1 MDLNKKKRNSDL
13 ASYYLALELLQFH
26 EYFFNDDISELLEM
40 HCKHL
45 ESSKSEQSIA
55 QDLSKH
61 DWKQTEGFLHLSPLR
76 SLLWLVFG
84 ACAVGMLGSLLCVH

>member
-1 MDLNKKKRNSDL
+1 
-13 ASYYLALELLQFH
+13 
-26 EYFFNDDISELLEM
+26 M

-45 ESSKSEQSIA
+45 ESFKSEQSIA

-61 DWKQTEGFLHLSPLR
+61 DQKQTVGFFHLSPLR

-84 ACAVGMLGSLLCVH
+84 ACAVGMLGSLPCVH